1 MDKPQT
7 PVPTDQAILRS
18 LKIWK
23 TVALVASIVA
33 FCLAAVVTDLLYLHH
48 NVNIKTPMEPA
59 ARSSVLTKPC
69 PRLLPPLPLPKPLPS
84 KIKEIFK
91 QLEDKVKSLVDKEHS
106 LPAISMNVFYQDEV
120 LWSGHFGS
128 KVYNQTQSLPDDN
141 TVYRIGS
148 VTKIFPVLMMYKL
161 YEEGKISSID
171 DPLITYAPSFDIKNP
186 FTGESITLRQIASQ
200 MSGLPRE
207 APCLFSCN
215 TTSAEQIAL
224 LRNRTLVLPP
234 WTMPSYSNLGY
245 ALLGR
250 LLTEN
255 LLNQTFESWTTENIL
270 KPLGMK
276 NTGFNITADVQ
287 QNMAFPYSKDG
298 KRMSF
303 MDVGWLAP
311 AGQMYSTISDLAKLG
326 MLLAQ
331 PAKQNI
337 FKPASLREM
346 MAPVEIAPDRYTV
359 WGSPFEMLSLK
370 EGILVRGK
378 LGYMDSYLA
387 YLSVVPEVQLGL
399 NLLVSAN
406 PFLESGTPDL
416 AFSLAGFAYQLLLP
430 ALNSTLTEEQK
441 RANFPIDPSP
451 YTGQFL
457 LNETNP
463 FTRETTTR
471 LVTVATDGNA
481 LRLRSTNS
489 SAPLEIEIVYIG
501 EPLVFQASKDNGL
514 MPCFYKRLGTL
525 EDLYYDPPAK
535 DGLSYGFRAPGWE
548 LIAKRIP
555 GSEKIPAND
564 KATREFL

>member
-1 MDKPQT
+1 MDKPQK
-7 PVPTDQAILRS
+7 PVSEDQAILRS

-23 TVALVASIVA
+23 ILAILASITA
-33 FCLAAVVTDLLYLHH
+33 ICLAGLVIWQNFHH
-48 NVNIKTPMEPA
+48 SESINTRTEPA
-59 ARSSVLTKPC
+59 TRSSVLTKPC
-69 PRLLPPLPLPKPLPS
+69 PRLPPLLPLPKPTPS
-84 KIKEIFK
+84 KIKKIFE
-91 QLEDKVKSLVDKEHS
+91 QLDEKVKSLVDKEHS

-120 LWSGHFGS
+120 LWSGHVGN
-128 KVYNQTQSLPDDN
+128 KVYNQTQSVPDDN

-148 VTKIFPVLMMYKL
+148 VSKIFPVLMMYKL
-161 YEEGKISSID
+161 FEEGKIASID
-171 DPLITYAPSFDIKNP
+171 DPLSKYAPGFDINNP
-186 FTGESITLRQIASQ
+186 YTGEAITLRQIASQ

-207 APCLFSCN
+207 APCIFSCN

-224 LRNRTLVLPP
+224 LRNRTLVVAP
-234 WTMPSYSNLGY
+234 WTVPSYSNLGY

-276 NTGFNITADVQ
+276 NTGFNISTDVQ
-287 QNMAFPYSKDG
+287 QNMAFPYAKDG
-298 KRMSF
+298 KKMPF

-311 AGQMYSTISDLAKLG
+311 AGQMYSTITDLAKLG

-331 PAKQNI
+331 PAKQKL
-337 FKPASLREM
+337 FKPATLREM
-346 MAPVEIAPDRYTV
+346 MTPVEIAPDGYTV

-387 YLSVVPEVQLGL
+387 YFSVVPEIQLGV

-416 AFSLAGFAYQLLLP
+416 AFSMGELAYQLLLP
-430 ALNSTLTEEQK
+430 ELNSILTEEQK
-441 RANFPIDPSP
+441 RAKFPIDPTP
-451 YTGQFL
+451 FTGQFL
-457 LNETNP
+457 VNETVS
-463 FTRETTTR
+463 FSRETTSR
-471 LVTVATDGNA
+471 LVTVATDGNV
-481 LRLRSTNS
+481 LRLQSTNAS
-489 SAPLEIEIVYIG
+489 NPLEIVVTYIG
-501 EPLVFQASKDNGL
+501 EQLVFQASKDNGML
-514 MPCFYKRLGTL
+514 PCFYKRIGIL

-548 LIAKRIP
+548 LIAKRISTNEKNP
-555 GSEKIPAND
+555 GDD
-564 KATREFL
+564 KTAREYL